1 MAALLA
7 AMAASSGC
15 DSASFVAPPPPEL
28 KKSIESG
35 FSTKYDGPGPA
46 TESPVPAGGKA
57 ESRRPPG
64 AARIVELILARPGN
78 ADRDYLE
85 LAMRREMGKD
95 RIMFRINQPDPGES
109 ASAGRLAG
117 AIRSA
122 VDRGVAG
129 VIVEP
134 LDDPAVI
141 DALYDADSRGVAVLL
156 LDRAIPP
163 RNGKTIPR
171 VEFVLIDDVGR
182 QIAEDVLEADQSLHR
197 TRPGRAILLH
207 HRADDPYLD
216 RCHAAM
222 LRAIKAP
229 GKPAEEIAFEGE
241 AEKAEE
247 ALEKS
252 LAADPNIDILLADDA
267 YGMVAGYK
275 VQGAWTK
282 AGHPEFLLAGFAPYD
297 TRTPELLARAQVF
310 GDRSVEAYATK
321 VARAIRSR
329 LDRKPV
335 DDLLGVP
342 VTFHRKAKL
351 FVPTPAKAAAPE
363 KAGKP

>member
-7 AMAASSGC
+7 AMALSSGC
-15 DSASFVAPPPPEL
+15 DSASFVTPPPPEL
-28 KKSIESG
+28 KKQIDSG
-35 FSTKYDGPGPA
+35 FAANYDRPGPV

-78 ADRDYLE
+78 ADRDYLQ
-85 LAMRREMGKD
+85 LALRREMGKG
-95 RIMFRINQPDPGES
+95 RIMFHPVQPDPGTS
-109 ASAGRLAG
+109 ASPAWLAG
-117 AIRSA
+117 SIRSA
-122 VDRGVAG
+122 VHRGVAG
-129 VIVEP
+129 LIVEP

-141 DALYDADSRGVAVLL
+141 DALYDADGRGVALLL

-171 VEFVLIDDVGR
+171 VEFVFIDDVGR
-182 QIAEDVLEADQSLHR
+182 RIAEDVLEADQSLHR

-222 LRAIKAP
+222 LRAIKAS
-229 GKPAEEIAFEGE
+229 GKPAEEIAFEGGS
-241 AEKAEE
+241 EKAEE

-252 LAADPNIDILLADDA
+252 LARDPNIDILLTDDA
-267 YGMVAGYK
+267 YGMAAGYK
-275 VQGAWTK
+275 IQGPWAK

-297 TRTPELLARAQVF
+297 TRTPELLARAQAF
-310 GDRSVEAYATK
+310 GDRSVEAYAMK
-321 VARAIRSR
+321 VARAIRDR
-329 LDRKPV
+329 LDRKAV
-335 DDLLGVP
+335 DDVLGVP
-342 VTFHRKAKL
+342 VTFHRQSKL
-351 FVPTPAKAAAPE
+351 YVATPAEPAAPE